1 MIRHSKT
8 RKNGSVRMVAPK
20 IQRLVTPRVLMHKRR
35 LKQEKFQRNEKSKAE
50 AQVYQKLL
58 QQRLQEAK
66 KKRASEIARRRSSRR
81 ASKEEK

>member
-1 MIRHSKT
+1 
-8 RKNGSVRMVAPK
+8 MVAPK